1 MFGRDNKKQEL
12 TISNNTILRII
23 GFGLATVLVVRI
35 FENIV
40 HPLTLIFVSIF
51 LAIALNR
58 SVNWVSK
65 NLKTKSRT
73 TATTIAYIS
82 VISVL
87 IGFLALVVPPLT
99 NQTREFVNDVP
110 QTLRDLKEDEGF
122 VGDMIRR
129 YDLEEQVSQFASDWA
144 RDFSG
149 VGGQAVSIANRVVS
163 NIISIIVVLVLTFM
177 MLIEGPK
184 WMQAF
189 WKQYPAPKRKHA
201 QKIVAHMNSI
211 VTNYVYGQMVVA
223 AIGAAFA
230 IVALFIATAIFNVD
244 SVNAVALGGIVFL
257 FSLIPMFGATIAAII
272 VSLFSLFA
280 SPALA
285 ITMAIYFIVY
295 QQIENAS
302 IQPYIQS
309 KGNELTPMLVFI
321 AAIIGVS
328 FGGILGAF
336 VAIPTAGCIKVLI
349 DEYLNNRDDTVEKA

>member
-1 MFGRDNKKQEL
+1 MFGRNKKSQEF
-12 TISNNTILRII
+12 TISNETILRLI
-23 GFGLATVLVVRI
+23 GFGLATFLIIRI
-35 FENIV
+35 FENII
-40 HPLTLIFVSIF
+40 HPLTLIFVSFF

-58 SVNWVSK
+58 AVNWVSK
-65 NLKTKSRT
+65 NLKSRNRV
-73 TATTIAYIS
+73 TATTIAYVS
-82 VISVL
+82 VMTVL
-87 IGFLALVVPPLT
+87 IGFLALVVPPLV
-99 NQTREFVNDVP
+99 NQTRQFINEVP
-110 QTLRDLKEDEGF
+110 QTLRDLREDDGF
-122 VGDMIRR
+122 AGETIRR
-129 YDLEEQVSQFASDWA
+129 YELEEQVTQFASNWA
-144 RDFSG
+144 SDFSG
-149 VGGQAVSIANRVVS
+149 VSGQAVSIANRVVS
-163 NIISIIVVLVLTFM
+163 NIISIVVVLVLTFM

-189 WKQYPAPKRKHA
+189 WKQYPKDKRTHA
-201 QKIVAHMNSI
+201 QTIVKRMNSV
-211 VTNYVYGQMVVA
+211 VTNYVYGQVVVA
-223 AIGAAFA
+223 AIGASFA
-230 IVALFIATAIFNVD
+230 IVALFIATAVFNVD

-257 FSLIPMFGATIAAII
+257 FSLIPMFGATIAAIL

-336 VAIPTAGCIKVLI
+336 VAIPAAGCVKVLV
-349 DEYLNNRDDTVEKA
+349 DDYLDRKDDTQKA